1 MVTTAE
7 PIGGDVDS
15 SVTSKVVFE
24 FYQRTPNIAAII
36 AVNAST
42 RKSAAHFSHGAREIR
57 PVAGVSGVGAACA
70 AFTLASRLA

>member
-7 PIGGDVDS
+7 PIGDVDS

-42 RKSAAHFSHGAREIR
+42 RKSAAHFSHGARKI
-57 PVAGVSGVGAACA
+57 PSAAGISGVGAASA
-70 AFTLASRLA
+70 AFAVASRLA